1 MYADCFIVYTHKKDI
16 YKDIGEDAETR
27 FHNWNY
33 ELERS
38 LAKGKK
44 VKK

>member
-1 MYADCFIVYTHKKDI
+1 MYADYFIVYTLKKDI
-16 YKDIGEDAETR
+16 YKDIGENAETR

-38 LAKGKK
+38 LAEGKK
-44 VKK
+44 VKE